1 MHGWGGST
9 DSFLGLAKQL
19 ANNFRVTLVDFYGH
33 GKTPFPDRELV
44 LDDYVKSVYEI
55 IKHYKMK
62 SVSIVAHSF
71 GGRVAL
77 KLAHKYGYV
86 LDRLILIDSAGI
98 KPRRGVKYHYKV
110 LRHKLLKKLHI
121 KHKSGSA
128 DYNKLKG
135 VEKKTFINIVNEDLT
150 DILEKIT
157 LPTLIIWGNK
167 DKDTPIYMAKKLNRK
182 LCSSGLV
189 VIKDAGHFSY
199 LDKPGRVLIIIRSFM
214 SEG

>member
-19 ANNFRVTLVDFYGH
+19 STNFRVTLVDFYGH
-33 GKTPFPDRELV
+33 GKTPYPDRELT
-44 LDDYVKSVYEI
+44 LDDYVLSVYEI

-62 SVSIVAHSF
+62 SASIIAHSF

-77 KLAHKYGYV
+77 KLAYKYGYI

-110 LRHKLLKKLHI
+110 FRHKILKKLHI

-128 DYNKLKG
+128 DYNKLRPS
-135 VEKKTFINIVNEDLT
+135 EKKTFINIVNENLT
-150 DILEKIT
+150 DILHKIT
-157 LPTLIIWGNK
+157 VPTLIIWGNK
-167 DKDTPIYMAKKLNRK
+167 DKDTPIYMARKLNKK
-182 LCSSGLV
+182 LCSGGLV
-189 VIKDAGHFSY
+189 IIKDAGHFSY

>member
-1 MHGWGGST
+1 MDTGDDGFLEISELLKNHIPNGVIRRGWGSAVT
-9 DSFLGLAKQL
+9 MLLSKQK
-19 ANNFRVTLVDFYGH
+19 ADNT
-33 GKTPFPDRELV
+33 
-44 LDDYVKSVYEI
+44 SVYEI